1 MGSLF
6 DAVVQ
11 FFEEDGW
18 NFMEIASG
26 EALKMGVSGNN
37 GEYDCY
43 AIIDEER
50 QIFQFLSSFPVKVP
64 ENKRL
69 LIAEFLT
76 RVNYGISM
84 GNFEMDFEDGNIR
97 YKTSID
103 VEGDRLT
110 PALVDN
116 LVSMNVLMIDYYFPG
131 IMKVIYGGVSP
142 EEAIKAVEEEEE
154 N

>member
-6 DAVVQ
+6 DSVVQ
-11 FFEEDGW
+11 FFEEDDW
-18 NFMEIASG
+18 SFMEVASG
-26 EALKMGVSGNN
+26 EALKMEVSGNN

-50 QIFQFLSSFPVKVP
+50 QIFQFLSLFPVKVP
-64 ENKRL
+64 ETNRL

-76 RVNYGISM
+76 RANYGLKV
-84 GNFEMDFEDGNIR
+84 GNFEMDFEDGEIR

-110 PALVDN
+110 SALVSN
-116 LVSMNVLMIDYYFPG
+116 LVSINVLMIDHYFPG
-131 IMKVIYGGVSP
+131 IMKVLYGGLSP
-142 EEAIKAVEEEEE
+142 EEAIKAIEEEE
-154 N
+154 